1 MSDNWQSI
9 RTLSIGDIGDTV
21 DIQDDG
27 RHFYGMEIYGIEVQ
41 HDVVQERYMGGSTEY
56 RIGPVST
63 FVVNTAG
70 STIALSY
77 NASWRRSVR

>member
-1 MSDNWQSI
+1 MSDNWESI
-9 RTLSIGDIGDTV
+9 RTLSIGDIGRTI

-27 RHFYGMEIYGIEVQ
+27 RHFYGMEIYGLEVQ
-41 HDVVQERYMGGSTEY
+41 HDLVEERYMGGPTEY

-77 NASWRRSVR
+77 EAYWRRSAR